1 MVAPLMTPALIA
13 MLKKLLKKDKKGKK
27 SSGPIVKKK
36 LKKKNRWIGK
46 KIPPV
51 KKLTKPKYTKSNPRP
66 SRTLTY

>member
-1 MVAPLMTPALIA
+1 MVAPVLTPALIA

-46 KIPPV
+46 KILV
-51 KKLTKPKYTKSNPRP
+51 KKLTKPIVTKNRPTPRK
-66 SRTLTY
+66 TITY

>member
-46 KIPPV
+46 KILV
-51 KKLTKPKYTKSNPRP
+51 KKLTKPIVTKNRPTPRK
-66 SRTLTY
+66 TITY